1 MASLLT
7 ALILPLA
14 LLLLGELATPGGSG
28 GGAGM
33 GWGGRGGTHA
43 LPVTGGSWKPIGPPG
58 PARRFL
64 VWRNPNG
71 RLDLPGP
78 TQEEA

>member
-14 LLLLGELATPGGSG
+14 LLLLSALATPGGSG

-33 GWGGRGGTHA
+33 GWAMSPQHLGNAGVSSFKSKGWFKYA
-43 LPVTGGSWKPIGPPG
+43 LT
-58 PARRFL
+58 F
-64 VWRNPNG
+64 
-71 RLDLPGP
+71 
-78 TQEEA
+78 

>member
-14 LLLLGELATPGGSG
+14 LQLLGELATPGGGG

-33 GWGGRGGTHA
+33 GLGEVGGVGAG
-43 LPVTGGSWKPIGPPG
+43 LPAKSRYRVLQMPP
-58 PARRFL
+58 RS
-64 VWRNPNG
+64 
-71 RLDLPGP
+71 
-78 TQEEA
+78 